1 MDHLISM
8 FIDDELNL
16 EEKIEY
22 TEKAHQDV
30 SFKDESIALLRL
42 EQRLRSD
49 VTERVPEAALP
60 AAKRSLFS
68 WLRPIGYMVPAAAV
82 TAVIVIFL
90 LMPAQV
96 TTTPHRFVIH
106 RPDVNK
112 VEIAGDFTQW
122 KKVSLKRVGTSGYW
136 EITLDLLPGEH
147 QFSYIFEDRTKMADP
162 TILTRVKDDFGGE
175 NSILLIG
182 VSR

>member
-8 FIDDELNL
+8 FIDDEMNM

-22 TEKAHQDV
+22 TEKVHQDN

-49 VTERVPEAALP
+49 VTDRVPEAALP
-60 AAKRSLFS
+60 SEKRSLFS
-68 WLRPIGYMVPAAAV
+68 WLRPVGYMVPAAAV
-82 TAVIVIFL
+82 TAVILLFL
-90 LMPAQV
+90 LMPAEI

-112 VEIAGDFTQW
+112 VEIAGSFTQW
-122 KKVSLKRVGTSGYW
+122 QKISLKKVGATGYW
-136 EITLDLLPGEH
+136 EITLDLPRGEH
-147 QFSYIFEDRTKMADP
+147 QFSYIFEDRLKMADP

-182 VSR
+182 V